1 MVPLSQQIQGAQRLS
16 ADALSAL
23 RQIASRRERRW
34 VLALP
39 LAIAGLVSLPIA
51 LLLGEL
57 LTPSVEIWSHLW
69 QTTLPR
75 MLGNTAFLLFA
86 VGLGT
91 TVLGVGLAWLVT
103 AYQFPLRSVFERALI
118 LPLAVPSFVM
128 GFVLMATFDYAG
140 PVQTLWRQWFGREA
154 WFPEI
159 RTGHGAALALTVVLY
174 PYVYL
179 LARAAF
185 REQAASTF
193 EAARVMGYSRVRAFF
208 RVALPMARP
217 SIAAGA
223 LLAMMEAMTDFATV
237 RFFSFPTLSEGVVR
251 VWEGHMNRAAA
262 TELASLLL
270 VVALALLLIE
280 RRLRKGAR
288 YDQQGG
294 RGRRVA
300 RVRLTGIARW
310 LAFAVCALVLGF
322 AFVLPV
328 SQLIAWTLGEI
339 HGQIP
344 GTWETVYGH
353 YIATTFGLAA
363 AAAALTLL
371 LALLLAQGARWSR
384 SPAARLIVR
393 LATSGY
399 AMPGAVVAAGVLLTL
414 AAIDRGWAGLAGDGA
429 RASLLLTGSVIGLLY
444 AYVVRFLAVSYNSAD
459 ASLEKI
465 KPTLTQAA
473 RTMGAGPMRIL
484 RRVYAPLAINGLAA
498 GALLVFVDVAK
509 ELPVTMLL
517 RPFGMDTLSIWSYM
531 LAAEGMYQA
540 AGLPALTILV
550 VGLPAVILLMR
561 LGGDPR

>member
-1 MVPLSQQIQGAQRLS
+1 MQGAQRLS
-16 ADALSAL
+16 AEALAAL
-23 RQIASRRERRW
+23 RRVTPGRDRRW
-34 VLALP
+34 ALAFPVL
-39 LAIAGLVSLPIA
+39 IAGLVSLPIA
-51 LLLGEL
+51 LLLAEL
-57 LTPSVEIWSHLW
+57 LTPSVDTWVHLW

-86 VGLGT
+86 VGVGT

-103 AYQFPLRSVFERALI
+103 AYQFPLRGLFERALI

-128 GFVLMATFDYAG
+128 GFVLMATFDFAG

-154 WFPEI
+154 WFPDI
-159 RTGHGAALALTVVLY
+159 RTGHGAALALTIVLY

-185 REQAASTF
+185 REQAASTL
-193 EAARVMGYSRVRAFF
+193 EAARVMGCSRVRAFF

-270 VVALALLLIE
+270 VVALVLMLAE
-280 RRLRKGAR
+280 RRLRKRAR

-300 RVRLTGIARW
+300 RVHLNGAARW
-310 LAFAVCALVLGF
+310 LAFGACAVVLAF
-322 AFVLPV
+322 AFILPV
-328 SQLIAWTLGEI
+328 GQLIAWTLSEI
-339 HGQIP
+339 QGQIP

-353 YIATTFGLAA
+353 YIVTTFGLAA
-363 AAAALTLL
+363 AAAALALV
-371 LALLLAQGARWSR
+371 LALVLAQGARLSR
-384 SPAARLIVR
+384 SRAARVIVR
-393 LATSGY
+393 VATFGY

-414 AAIDRGWAGLAGDGA
+414 AAVDHAIAGLAGEGV
-429 RASLLLTGSVIGLLY
+429 RVGLLLTGSIVGLMY

-473 RTMGAGPMRIL
+473 RTMGAGPIRIL

-531 LAAEGMYQA
+531 LAAEGMYEA
-540 AGLPALTILV
+540 AALPALTILII
-550 VGLPAVILLMR
+550 GLPAVILLMR
-561 LGGDPR
+561 VGGEPR